1 MWMGSSF
8 SFDSGGLVA
17 MQSRHQQ
24 RFSHNTMKPAH
35 VLPVLCLAGI
45 LLCVSATQ
53 SAGPIPDEYRVG
65 GFAIGCQAYTFN
77 RFSVFEAIEKTAQA
91 GGKVIEFYPGQK
103 LSPAEPEIRWDHAAS
118 ADTIAK
124 VKAKLAEHGLLAVN
138 YGVVG
143 IPRDEAG
150 ARQIFEFARK
160 MGIRA
165 VTTESTDALET
176 IEKLVKEFDIQ
187 VAIHNHPVR
196 PNDASYKVWDPQYVA
211 DLVRSRDRR
220 IGACADTGHWVR
232 SNLDPVKCLKILEG
246 RLISCH
252 LKDLNRM
259 GPGAH
264 DVPFGTGVANMAGV
278 LDELIRQGFE
288 GNISI
293 EYEHNWDHSVP
304 EVAQCIGFVRG
315 YTARPN

>member
-1 MWMGSSF
+1 
-8 SFDSGGLVA
+8 
-17 MQSRHQQ
+17 
-24 RFSHNTMKPAH
+24 MKTAH
-35 VLPVLCLAGI
+35 VLPALCLAGI
-45 LLCVSATQ
+45 LLSTPVTQ
-53 SAGPIPDEYRVG
+53 AAGPIPDEYRVG

-91 GGKVIEFYPGQK
+91 GGKVIEFYPGQR
-103 LSPAEPEIRWDHAAS
+103 LSPAEPETRWDHAAS
-118 ADTIAK
+118 AETIAK
-124 VKAKLAEHGLLAVN
+124 VKTKLGEHGLLAVN

-176 IEKLVKEFDIQ
+176 IEKLVREFDIC
-187 VAIHNHPVR
+187 VAFHNHPVR
-196 PNDASYKVWDPQYVA
+196 LNDPNYKVWDPQYVA
-211 DLVRSRDRR
+211 DLVRNRDRR

-278 LDELIRQGFE
+278 LDELKRQGFE
-288 GNISI
+288 GNISL
-293 EYEHNWDHSVP
+293 EYEHNWDHNVP

>member
-1 MWMGSSF
+1 MKATTFAGAL
-8 SFDSGGLVA
+8 GLTA
-17 MQSRHQQ
+17 
-24 RFSHNTMKPAH
+24 
-35 VLPVLCLAGI
+35 VLCLPSVVRA
-45 LLCVSATQ
+45 AD
-53 SAGPIPDEYRVG
+53 PIPDEYRIG

-77 RFSVFEAIEKTAQA
+77 QFTVFEAIEKTAQA

-103 LSPAEPEIRWDHAAS
+103 LSTAEPETRWDHAAS
-118 ADTIAK
+118 ADSIAK

-150 ARQIFEFARK
+150 ARQVFEFARQ

-165 VTTESTDALET
+165 LTTESTDALDT
-176 IEKLVKEFDIQ
+176 IEKLVKEFDIR
-187 VAIHNHPVR
+187 VAFHNHPVR
-196 PNDASYKVWDPQYVA
+196 PNDPNYKVWDPQYVA
-211 DLVRSRDRR
+211 DLVRNRDRR
-220 IGACADTGHWVR
+220 IGAGADTGHWVR

-246 RLISCH
+246 RLVSCH

-259 GPGAH
+259 GPDAH

-278 LDELIRQGFE
+278 LDELKRQGFK
-288 GNISI
+288 GNISL
-293 EYEHNWDHSVP
+293 EYEHNWDHNVP

-315 YTARPN
+315 YTARPH

>member
-1 MWMGSSF
+1 
-8 SFDSGGLVA
+8 
-17 MQSRHQQ
+17 
-24 RFSHNTMKPAH
+24 MKATTF
-35 VLPVLCLAGI
+35 VSALCLTSI
-45 LLCVSATQ
+45 LCLPFSVRA
-53 SAGPIPDEYRVG
+53 ADPIPDEYRIG

-103 LSPAEPEIRWDHAAS
+103 LSPAEPDTKWDHAAS
-118 ADTIAK
+118 AETIAQ

-143 IPRDEAG
+143 IPRDEAA
-150 ARQIFEFARK
+150 ARQIFEFTRK
-160 MGIRA
+160 LGIRA
-165 VTTESTDALET
+165 ITTESTDALDT

-196 PNDASYKVWDPQYVA
+196 PNDPNYKVWDPQYVA
-211 DLVRSRDRR
+211 DLVRNRDRR
-220 IGACADTGHWVR
+220 IGAGADTGHWVR

-252 LKDLNRM
+252 LKDLNHM
-259 GPGAH
+259 GPDAH

-278 LDELIRQGFE
+278 LDELKRQGFD
-288 GNISI
+288 GNTSL
-293 EYEHNWDHSVP
+293 EYEHNWDHNVP

>member
-1 MWMGSSF
+1 
-8 SFDSGGLVA
+8 
-17 MQSRHQQ
+17 
-24 RFSHNTMKPAH
+24 MKATTF
-35 VLPVLCLAGI
+35 VSALCLTSVLCLPSITRA
-45 LLCVSATQ
+45 AD
-53 SAGPIPDEYRVG
+53 PIPDEYRIG

-103 LSPAEPEIRWDHAAS
+103 LSPAEPDVRWDHGAS

-124 VKAKLAEHGLLAVN
+124 VKAKLAERGLLAVN

-160 MGIRA
+160 LGIRA
-165 VTTESTDALET
+165 ITTESTDALDT
-176 IEKLVKEFDIQ
+176 IEKLVKEFDIR

-196 PNDASYKVWDPQYVA
+196 PNDANYKVWDPQYVA
-211 DLVRSRDRR
+211 DLVRNRDRR
-220 IGACADTGHWVR
+220 IGSGADTGHWVR

-246 RLISCH
+246 RVISCH

-278 LDELIRQGFE
+278 LDELKRQGFD
-288 GNISI
+288 GNISL
-293 EYEHNWDHSVP
+293 EYEHNWDHNVP

-315 YTARPN
+315 YTARPK

>member
-1 MWMGSSF
+1 
-8 SFDSGGLVA
+8 
-17 MQSRHQQ
+17 
-24 RFSHNTMKPAH
+24 MKATTF
-35 VLPVLCLAGI
+35 VSALCLTSI
-45 LLCVSATQ
+45 LCLPFSAR
-53 SAGPIPDEYRVG
+53 AADPIPDEYRIG

-103 LSPAEPEIRWDHAAS
+103 LSPAEPEVLWDHGAS

-160 MGIRA
+160 LGIRA
-165 VTTESTDALET
+165 ITTESTDALDT

-196 PNDASYKVWDPQYVA
+196 PNDANYKVWDPQYVA
-211 DLVRSRDRR
+211 DLVRNRDRR
-220 IGACADTGHWVR
+220 IGSGADTGHWVR
-232 SNLDPVKCLKILEG
+232 SNLDPVNCLKILEG

-278 LDELIRQGFE
+278 LDELKRQGFE
-288 GNISI
+288 GNISL
-293 EYEHNWDHSVP
+293 EYEHNWDHNVP